1 MVGAGVLSLPSA
13 MSWLGWV
20 GGLLSLLL
28 FYGISLW
35 CSLMLTSVYKVNG
48 RRHPTYSDA
57 VLGVLGRRSSR
68 VLVVVQ
74 RVMLLLAAIGYQ
86 IAAADCL
93 TYIANSGCDAAA
105 SRQGCGVKHWHMTLA
120 FGGEPV
126 LLLALGQGG
135 LGNFLAAGKCGCCS
149 TQQKSACAPASKH
162 QTLPKNLSR
171 PPTCLTCPCLKPN
184 RAAGAAQPAA
194 KPGVGLAG
202 VSSGGRHEPL
212 LQHPDHRAGRL
223 SGPPQPGKRVGQVS
237 TGVSSRVL
245 CVQCTGADGIR

>member
-35 CSLMLTSVYKVNG
+35 CSLMLTAVYKVNG

-57 VLGVLGRRSSR
+57 VLAVLGRRSSR

-86 IAAADCL
+86 IAAADSL

-105 SRQGCGVKHWHMTLA
+105 AKGQGCGVKHWQMTLG
-120 FGGEPV
+120 FGGELGAVVFCPV
-126 LLLALGQGG
+126 GAGG
-135 LGNFLAAGKCGCCS
+135 LASRNVKTAVRNRDAGSAQWSAAASGRGARSTEAHTRHLARPSRPSTVRISTVCDRPALYCQLMPIQQACRCCS
-149 TQQKSACAPASKH
+149 ASY
-162 QTLPKNLSR
+162 QTWS
-171 PPTCLTCPCLKPN
+171 
-184 RAAGAAQPAA
+184 
-194 KPGVGLAG
+194 
-202 VSSGGRHEPL
+202 
-212 LQHPDHRAGRL
+212 L
-223 SGPPQPGKRVGQVS
+223 SGWCQQ
-237 TGVSSRVL
+237 
-245 CVQCTGADGIR
+245 